1 MSIDSL
7 LRYYSHA
14 YYRNG
19 FFRDPSSVDKNVL
32 TFETG
37 FYALEFDVFD
47 WSKIWYTELQDE
59 VIYKD
64 CCSMNRVYSL
74 EEGVLKME
82 IKQGDTSY
90 TCTTMQPPKDVGKP
104 FDGTV
109 IMWETGKVSQ
119 RFEVLNLQFQD
130 MNKKA
135 LEGKFSLTIQVWPD
149 AFALTLKA
157 IDTTGDMQ
165 VTLQA
170 NKWTVERCFQ
180 GKFDLT
186 LQCNIK
192 ERSTNATL
200 NVTTD
205 AINKD
210 VVPQTSNP
218 AMQTRYDASMHAYE
232 TAVEYWYVA
241 KPGFLG
247 RKFKMGYT
255 DIREYDDYEIA
266 LQEGTTS
273 PTPYVLSMGMPANV
287 TGMCPMLL
295 TRDGLPSGIPVQVS
309 KNWHWAE
316 ERFIRQALH
325 GFAFLGQVHTFELP
339 MAFTG
344 HFPPPVTHSYL
355 FGAMARIFQ
364 VVAGIESPIG
374 CWGETFC
381 IDTEFSCGVDGRI
394 TDVRGL
400 MMGSKPEQKW
410 NWTHCASGWRLAP
423 CICCWR

>member
-1 MSIDSL
+1 
-7 LRYYSHA
+7 
-14 YYRNG
+14 
-19 FFRDPSSVDKNVL
+19 
-32 TFETG
+32 
-37 FYALEFDVFD
+37 
-47 WSKIWYTELQDE
+47 
-59 VIYKD
+59 
-64 CCSMNRVYSL
+64 
-74 EEGVLKME
+74 ME

-109 IMWETGKVSQ
+109 IMSETGKVSQ

-218 AMQTRYDASMHAYE
+218 AMQTRYNASMHAYE
-232 TAVEYWYVA
+232 QPSST
-241 KPGFLG
+241 
-247 RKFKMGYT
+247 
-255 DIREYDDYEIA
+255 
-266 LQEGTTS
+266 GTLPNLDFSVVNSRWDTL
-273 PTPYVLSMGMPANV
+273 TFVSMTTTKSLYKKARPRQPR
-287 TGMCPMLL
+287 TFCL
-295 TRDGLPSGIPVQVS
+295 
-309 KNWHWAE
+309 WAC
-316 ERFIRQALH
+316 
-325 GFAFLGQVHTFELP
+325 LP
-339 MAFTG
+339 MSL
-344 HFPPPVTHSYL
+344 VC
-355 FGAMARIFQ
+355 
-364 VVAGIESPIG
+364 V
-374 CWGETFC
+374 
-381 IDTEFSCGVDGRI
+381 
-394 TDVRGL
+394 
-400 MMGSKPEQKW
+400 
-410 NWTHCASGWRLAP
+410 P
-423 CICCWR
+423 CC